1 MVHRNK
7 KDYRRGA
14 VTRAALTELEDVRV
28 INIISNPQQHKTL
41 HERTGESV
49 IATDHRVSDLSVQ
62 GVVSGCDESIARKT
76 SNSNDSDQ
84 F

>member
-1 MVHRNK
+1 MVHRSK
-7 KDYRRGA
+7 KEYRRGA

-28 INIISNPQQHKTL
+28 INIISDSQRDKTL
-41 HERTGESV
+41 DERRGEPV
-49 IATDHRVSDLSVQ
+49 IATDHRVSGLSVQ

>member
-1 MVHRNK
+1 MAGIRYRGSMVHRNK

-62 GVVSGCDESIARKT
+62 GVVSGERPKASQ
-76 SNSNDSDQ
+76 SN
-84 F
+84 

>member
-1 MVHRNK
+1 MVHRSK

-41 HERTGESV
+41 DESIAKSV
-49 IATDHRVSDLSVQ
+49 IATGCEDSGLSVQ
-62 GVVSGCDESIARKT
+62 GVVSGCDETIAREA
-76 SNSNDSDQ
+76 SISNDSDQ

>member
-1 MVHRNK
+1 MVHRSK

-62 GVVSGCDESIARKT
+62 GVVSGGDRSIARKT